1 MKLVNIGFGSMVAAG
16 RVLAIVAPDSAPI
29 KRVIQEARDRGMLID
44 ASYGRRTKAVL
55 LMDTDHVIRNP
66 FRPVDG
72 QAGGRDRGGKAVS
85 KGKMFVLSG
94 ASGVGKSTVLKRVMD
109 GRDDL
114 RFSVSVTTRAPR
126 PGEIDGV
133 HYYFVTKERF
143 EEMIRENAFLE
154 YDAHAGNYYGTPR
167 AQAEEKMEQGL
178 LLLDIEP
185 MGAKQVKQSAPD
197 AVLIFIMPPSREELE
212 RRLRGRGDTSEE
224 QIKIRLERA
233 SWEMEQRSWYDY
245 TVVNDDAKRCA
256 EEILTIIAN
265 LAD

>member
-1 MKLVNIGFGSMVAAG
+1 M
-16 RVLAIVAPDSAPI
+16 
-29 KRVIQEARDRGMLID
+29 
-44 ASYGRRTKAVL
+44 
-55 LMDTDHVIRNP
+55 
-66 FRPVDG
+66 
-72 QAGGRDRGGKAVS
+72 S
-85 KGKMFVLSG
+85 KGKLIVISG
-94 ASGVGKSTVLKRVMD
+94 ASGVGKGTVLGIMMKKRK
-109 GRDDL
+109 DL
-114 RFSVSVTTRAPR
+114 SFSVSATTRPPR

-133 HYYFVTKERF
+133 HYYFISREKF
-143 EEMIRENAFLE
+143 EEMIAQGAFLE
-154 YDAHAGNYYGTPR
+154 YDAHADNYYGTPR

-212 RRLRGRGDTSEE
+212 RRLRSRGDTSEE
-224 QIKIRLERA
+224 QIRMRLERA